1 MDLEDSIRVDLD
13 ELLAEH
19 GVGARWNGLDLMVL
33 AGRASRDQNIEIG
46 GFVDAPDLS
55 IRVPS
60 YALPAAGPKNGD
72 RVTVDGDGYRV
83 VRVSRHPRSPLVTL
97 VLAAAD
103 E

>member
-1 MDLEDSIRVDLD
+1 MDLEDSIRADLD

-33 AGRASRDQNIEIG
+33 ASRASLDQNIEAG

-55 IRVPS
+55 IRVPA
-60 YALPAAGPKNGD
+60 YALPDVKPRNGE
-72 RVTVDGDGYRV
+72 RVTVDGDDYRI
-83 VRVSRHPRSPLVTL
+83 VRVSKHPRSPLVTL

>member
-1 MDLEDSIRVDLD
+1 MDIEDSIRADLD

-55 IRVPS
+55 IRVPI
-60 YALPAAGPKNGD
+60 YVLPEVKPKNGD
-72 RVTVDGDGYRV
+72 RVTVDGDDYRI
-83 VRVSRHPRSPLVTL
+83 VRVSKHPRSPLLTL
-97 VLAAAD
+97 VLSAVD

>member
-1 MDLEDSIRVDLD
+1 MDLEDSIRADLD

-19 GVGARWNGLDLMVL
+19 GVVASWNGLDLMVL
-33 AGRASRDQNIEIG
+33 AGRASLDQDMAVG

-55 IRVPS
+55 IRVPCS
-60 YALPAAGPKNGD
+60 ALPAAGPKNGD
-72 RVTVDGDGYRV
+72 RVTVDGEDYRI

>member
-1 MDLEDSIRVDLD
+1 MALESEIRSDLD

-19 GVGARWNGLDLMVL
+19 GVAARWNGLDMIVL
-33 AGRASRDQNIEIG
+33 ASRASRDQNIEIG
-46 GFVDAPDLS
+46 GFVDAPELS

-60 YALPAAGPKNGD
+60 YALPDVKPKNGD
-72 RVTVDGDGYRV
+72 RVTVDGDDYRI
-83 VRVSRHPRSPLVTL
+83 VRVSKHPRSPLLTL